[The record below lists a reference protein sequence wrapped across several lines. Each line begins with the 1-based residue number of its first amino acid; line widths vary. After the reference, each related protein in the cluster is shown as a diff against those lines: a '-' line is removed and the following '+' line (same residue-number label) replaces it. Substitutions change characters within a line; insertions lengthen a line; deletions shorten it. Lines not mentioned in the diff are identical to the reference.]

1 MSKPSSI
8 QIIIPIPQLFLLKS
22 QHLAIM
28 MPERLISITSLL
40 IFNFLVQATAWSTR
54 PLNARYQVVALTC
67 CLTMVKQNNK
77 SEEYFVNVELKH
89 FGYNVLGTKLLCCC
103 SNMVGLGISTGFYRN
118 GFCGKLSDLNV
129 FLLYCFSSKKP
140 SCINC

>member
-40 IFNFLVQATAWSTR
+40 IFNCLVWATAWSTR
-54 PLNARYQVVALTC
+54 PLNARYQVVALTRR
-67 CLTMVKQNNK
+67 LTMVEQNK
-77 SEEYFVNVELKH
+77 ESEEYFVN
-89 FGYNVLGTKLLCCC
+89 KLSCCC
-103 SNMVGLGISTGFYRN
+103 SNVGGLGIGTGFYRN
-118 GFCGKLSDLNV
+118 GFCGKLSVLYV
-129 FLLYCFSSKKP
+129 FLLFSNRRYGHGPPYSMCA
-140 SCINC
+140 SN